1 MTNKQLK
8 GEYSM
13 GLKWKVVEACR
24 IFEEAKEMYIV
35 SCRRGNQS
43 SGRTG
48 DLEEQCFGA
57 FHTAPYPRGRMVDL
71 EVRMRR
77 GAANA
82 VCAMIRIQEEYE
94 IKTEAEAFRASNN

>member
-1 MTNKQLK
+1 
-8 GEYSM
+8 M

-57 FHTAPYPRGRMVDL
+57 FHTVPYPRGRMVDL
-71 EVRMRR
+71 EERMRR
-77 GAANA
+77 GVAHA
-82 VCAMIRIQEEYE
+82 VCAMIMLHREYE
-94 IKTEAEAFRASNN
+94 TMTEEERARAANKTK

>member
-1 MTNKQLK
+1 
-8 GEYSM
+8 M

-48 DLEEQCFGA
+48 DLEEQCFG
-57 FHTAPYPRGRMVDL
+57 D
-71 EVRMRR
+71 
-77 GAANA
+77 NS
-82 VCAMIRIQEEYE
+82 QECNR
-94 IKTEAEAFRASNN
+94 KKFTL

>member
-1 MTNKQLK
+1 
-8 GEYSM
+8 M
-13 GLKWKVVEACR
+13 GLKWKLVEACR

-57 FHTAPYPRGRMVDL
+57 FHTVPYPRGRMVDL

-82 VCAMIRIQEEYE
+82 VCAMMRIQEEYE
-94 IKTEAEAFRASNN
+94 IKAKNEAFRASNN

>member
-1 MTNKQLK
+1 MWF
-8 GEYSM
+8 E
-13 GLKWKVVEACR
+13 WKVTEACR
-24 IFEEAKEMYIV
+24 IIEEAMEMYTV

-57 FHTAPYPRGRMVDL
+57 FNTVPYPSGRMVDL
-71 EVRMRR
+71 EKRIRH
-77 GAANA
+77 GAAHA

-94 IKTEAEAFRASNN
+94 IKTEPEAFRASNN